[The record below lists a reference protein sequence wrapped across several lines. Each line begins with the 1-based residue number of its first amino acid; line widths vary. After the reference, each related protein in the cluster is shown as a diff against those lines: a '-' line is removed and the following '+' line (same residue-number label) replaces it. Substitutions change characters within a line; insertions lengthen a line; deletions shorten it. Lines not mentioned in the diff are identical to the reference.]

1 MSSISAQGVVE
12 RASAELSKR
21 INGLGLRSKHHHG
34 SGSNSSSS
42 SSTQSSSSSS
52 GGSGKTSVMERV
64 TNALCGGSSSSNSN
78 NNSTNNSNNSSAS
91 NNSNSNPTAT
101 PDKPSRGGGA
111 SGTHT
116 PTGGLSAP
124 SSPTLP
130 HNVGVVGT
138 GGNMQLLQ
146 QQQSAPQAQQ
156 PSHPHQHSQQPSPS
170 PPSQHP
176 LQTQIASST
185 LVNSNSNMIG
195 GPPPVL
201 GHPLGAP
208 PAPTVNSIAKQ
219 MNITIP
225 GQPQFTTMGLVAA
238 QKSVANQSV
247 SGGTPL
253 QLRKQLPNPH
263 LHHPY
268 AGGGVGG
275 VGGSVA
281 GVLPTGAAGGAS
293 NASQLA
299 AAVTQSALIL
309 HKHPPPI
316 TSIEALLLD
325 DRFLN
330 RFFLYFSSYERRT
343 LAQVCMKWRDILYR
357 SPRYWSG
364 LLPTLQCR
372 ELRQIPSC
380 DRVKLYNS
388 LIRRGFH
395 ALALVGASDEDALD
409 VVHSFPLASK
419 HIHSLSLRCSSI
431 SDRGL
436 EALLDHLQSLFE
448 LELAGCNEVTEAGL
462 WACLTPRIVSLS
474 LADCIN
480 IADEAVGA
488 VAQLLPSLYEFSLQA
503 YHVTD
508 AALGYFSPK
517 QSHSLSILRLQ
528 SCWELTN
535 HGIVNIVHSLPH
547 LTVLSL
553 SGCSK
558 LTDDGVELIAENL
571 QKLRALDLSWCP
583 RITDASL
590 EYIACDLNQLEELT
604 LDRCVHITDIG
615 VGYISTMLSLTA
627 LFLRWC
633 SQVRDFGLQH
643 LCSMRNLQVLSLAG
657 CPLLTSSGLS
667 SLIQLRHL
675 QELELTNCP
684 GASHELFDYLKEH
697 LPRCLII
704 E

>member
-21 INGLGLRSKHHHG
+21 INGLGLRSKHHH
-34 SGSNSSSS
+34 SNSSSS
-42 SSTQSSSSSS
+42 NGSNS
-52 GGSGKTSVMERV
+52 GSGGKTSVMERV
-64 TNALCGGSSSSNSN
+64 TNVLCGGSSN
-78 NNSTNNSNNSSAS
+78 NHNNINSS
-91 NNSNSNPTAT
+91 
-101 PDKPSRGGGA
+101 DKPSKL
-111 SGTHT
+111 
-116 PTGGLSAP
+116 TGK
-124 SSPTLP
+124 
-130 HNVGVVGT
+130 
-138 GGNMQLLQ
+138 Q
-146 QQQSAPQAQQ
+146 QQQISKITGGGSIIGPSNGPSLNLSNNVIGNSGSGIGSNHSTPNLLRKMNHHHTPQHHSPMMGYKQQ
-156 PSHPHQHSQQPSPS
+156 VYVP
-170 PPSQHP
+170 
-176 LQTQIASST
+176 
-185 LVNSNSNMIG
+185 
-195 GPPPVL
+195 PPPV
-201 GHPLGAP
+201 
-208 PAPTVNSIAKQ
+208 TVE
-219 MNITIP
+219 
-225 GQPQFTTMGLVAA
+225 
-238 QKSVANQSV
+238 
-247 SGGTPL
+247 
-253 QLRKQLPNPH
+253 QLL
-263 LHHPY
+263 Y
-268 AGGGVGG
+268 D
-275 VGGSVA
+275 
-281 GVLPTGAAGGAS
+281 
-293 NASQLA
+293 
-299 AAVTQSALIL
+299 
-309 HKHPPPI
+309 
-316 TSIEALLLD
+316 E
-325 DRFLN
+325 RFLSK
-330 RFFLYFSSYERRT
+330 FFLYFNAVERRT
-343 LAQVCMKWRDILYR
+343 LAQVCVRWRDLLYR
-357 SPRYWSG
+357 SPRYWNG
-364 LLPTLQCR
+364 LLPVIQCR
-372 ELRQIPSC
+372 EFRQCSNQ

-395 ALALVGASDEDALD
+395 AISLFGATDEDALD
-409 VVHSFPLASK
+409 LVHSFPLASK
-419 HIHSLSLRCSSI
+419 HVHIISLRCSSI

-448 LELAGCNEVTEAGL
+448 LELAGCNEITEAGL

-480 IADEAVGA
+480 VADEAVGA

-535 HGIVNIVHSLPH
+535 HGVVNIVHSLPH

-558 LTDDGVELIAENL
+558 VTDDGVELIAENL

-583 RITDASL
+583 RITDAAL

-627 LFLRWC
+627 LFMRWC
-633 SQVRDFGLQH
+633 TQIRDFGLQH

-657 CPLLTSSGLS
+657 CPQLTSSGLS

-684 GASHELFDYLKEH
+684 GSSQELFEYLREH

>member
-34 SGSNSSSS
+34 S
-42 SSTQSSSSSS
+42 SSSSSS
-52 GGSGKTSVMERV
+52 GSSGGKTSVMERV
-64 TNALCGGSSSSNSN
+64 TNALCGGS
-78 NNSTNNSNNSSAS
+78 
-91 NNSNSNPTAT
+91 NSNSNAAAAAAAAAAANNQ
-101 PDKPSRGGGA
+101 PDKPSRVPA
-111 SGTHT
+111 NT
-116 PTGGLSAP
+116 
-124 SSPTLP
+124 
-130 HNVGVVGT
+130 
-138 GGNMQLLQ
+138 QQQ
-146 QQQSAPQAQQ
+146 QQQSA
-156 PSHPHQHSQQPSPS
+156 SP
-170 PPSQHP
+170 
-176 LQTQIASST
+176 A
-185 LVNSNSNMIG
+185 
-195 GPPPVL
+195 
-201 GHPLGAP
+201 
-208 PAPTVNSIAKQ
+208 
-219 MNITIP
+219 
-225 GQPQFTTMGLVAA
+225 
-238 QKSVANQSV
+238 
-247 SGGTPL
+247 GGTPH
-253 QLRKQLPNPH
+253 QNMTSITGNITSNMSGGIKQQQQQGITINSNAMNTGGQKSQTGTPQQVRKQLPNPH
-263 LHHPY
+263 LHHHPY
-268 AGGGVGG
+268 SSQQQQMLLQHHKMQV
-275 VGGSVA
+275 VA
-281 GVLPTGAAGGAS
+281 
-293 NASQLA
+293 
-299 AAVTQSALIL
+299 
-309 HKHPPPI
+309 PPPCI
-316 TSIEALLLD
+316 TSIEQLLLD
-325 DRFLN
+325 ERFLGKL
-330 RFFLYFSSYERRT
+330 FLYFNPYERRT
-343 LAQVCMKWRDILYR
+343 LAQVCTRWRDVLYR
-357 SPRYWSG
+357 SPRFWSG

-372 ELRQIPSC
+372 ELRIVPNH

-388 LIRRGFH
+388 LVRRGFH
-395 ALALVGASDEDALD
+395 ALALVGATDEDALD

-583 RITDASL
+583 RITDSSL

-684 GASHELFDYLKEH
+684 GASQELFEYLKEH

>member
-34 SGSNSSSS
+34 SSSNNSGNNSNDNNSSSNSTSSAS
-42 SSTQSSSSSS
+42 SS
-52 GGSGKTSVMERV
+52 SGKTSVMERV
-64 TNALCGGSSSSNSN
+64 TNALCGGSSSSN
-78 NNSTNNSNNSSAS
+78 
-91 NNSNSNPTAT
+91 NSNSNSNSNSNANSNSISNSNSNSSSNSGVVTPQT
-101 PDKPSRGGGA
+101 PDKPTRAGNQNAAVSPA
-111 SGTHT
+111 ATLISM
-116 PTGGLSAP
+116 SAAP
-124 SSPTLP
+124 PPVSSNVLP
-130 HNVGVVGT
+130 AH
-138 GGNMQLLQ
+138 LLQ
-146 QQQSAPQAQQ
+146 QQQQQQQQQQLQAM
-156 PSHPHQHSQQPSPS
+156 
-170 PPSQHP
+170 
-176 LQTQIASST
+176 AGST
-185 LVNSNSNMIG
+185 LINSNHHMVMAGVVPAPPG
-195 GPPPVL
+195 GMT
-201 GHPLGAP
+201 PLGAP
-208 PAPTVNSIAKQ
+208 PTPTVKSIAKQ
-219 MNITIP
+219 MNIMIP
-225 GQPQFTTMGLVAA
+225 APGSPTFSTMGMVAA
-238 QKSVANQSV
+238 QKV
-247 SGGTPL
+247 SAGGTPL

-268 AGGGVGG
+268 GV
-275 VGGSVA
+275 VAAPGSAQV
-281 GVLPTGAAGGAS
+281 T
-293 NASQLA
+293 QLA

-309 HKHPPPI
+309 HKHPPHI
-316 TSIEALLLD
+316 QSIDALLLD

-330 RFFLYFSSYERRT
+330 RFFQYFSPYERRV
-343 LAQVCMKWRDILYR
+343 LAQVCIKWRDILYR

-372 ELRQIPSC
+372 ELRQMPAC
-380 DRVKLYNS
+380 DRGKLYNS

-395 ALALVGASDEDALD
+395 ALGLVGASDEDALD

-419 HIHSLSLRCSSI
+419 HVHSLSLRCSSI

-436 EALLDHLQSLFE
+436 ETLLDHLQSLFE

-604 LDRCVHITDIG
+604 LDR
-615 VGYISTMLSLTA
+615 
-627 LFLRWC
+627 
-633 SQVRDFGLQH
+633 
-643 LCSMRNLQVLSLAG
+643 
-657 CPLLTSSGLS
+657 
-667 SLIQLRHL
+667 
-675 QELELTNCP
+675 
-684 GASHELFDYLKEH
+684 
-697 LPRCLII
+697 
-704 E
+704 